1 MSFYTTNIRSNSC
14 PGVISGNNLSGIC
27 ERACIHTQ
35 KVLDAC
41 LKQVQQ
47 SMQVSLSNQSP
58 ASPTAPLTFV
68 SATTS
73 GTSSLNNLIIER
85 LVDRPNF
92 ARVSG
97 DVTIPLIITYTDAND
112 ITGTGQATLTVPFDV
127 ILFVPQPSIV
137 PFTIEAFGSSASP
150 SGTYIS
156 GNVFNINACVTI
168 IIKVVVEADILV
180 PSYGYCHF
188 PPCQDYTQDACG
200 GFFDLP
206 LFPTAVQTQRPG
218 V

>member
-127 ILFVPQPSIV
+127 ILFVPNLQ
-137 PFTIEAFGSSASP
+137 
-150 SGTYIS
+150 
-156 GNVFNINACVTI
+156 
-168 IIKVVVEADILV
+168 
-180 PSYGYCHF
+180 SYRS
-188 PPCQDYTQDACG
+188 Q
-200 GFFDLP
+200 
-206 LFPTAVQTQRPG
+206 
-218 V
+218 